1 MKKRFE
7 VITNPFAGVT
17 TMKLK
22 QITAALS
29 LIAAAFSVSAMQ
41 PIADAE
47 LSQMTGRDGI
57 SIIADLKLNLGAL
70 KYIDSTKSSSFNLN
84 NVTATGLIA
93 TTVDILT
100 GAMYSTGLSDALT
113 ARGITAANAPAV
125 ISSINAST
133 GYVAASDVL
142 QLAFPAMP
150 ATAKGALLNVTVAS
164 MSTGNGGASMGGIS
178 ITDINMGGSKVW
190 IYGH

>member
-1 MKKRFE
+1 
-7 VITNPFAGVT
+7 
-17 TMKLK
+17 MKLK
-22 QITAALS
+22 NITATLT
-29 LIAAAFSVSAMQ
+29 LIAAAFSANAMQ

-47 LSQMTGRDGI
+47 LSQMTGQDGI
-57 SIIADLKLNLGAL
+57 SIVADLKLNLGAL

-84 NVTATGLIA
+84 NITATGLIA

-100 GAMYSTGLSDALT
+100 SSMYTTGLTDALK
-113 ARGITAANAPAV
+113 ARGITDVNAPT
-125 ISSINAST
+125 IITSINTAT
-133 GYVAASDVL
+133 GYVTNSDVL
-142 QLAFPAMP
+142 QLAFPVMP

-164 MSTGNGGASMGGIS
+164 MSTGNSGASMGGVS